1 MMIENPLLTL
11 ESFGQSLWMDFI
23 RRDTVTSGELKRL
36 IEQDGISGVTSNPS
50 IFEKAI
56 GGSHDYDD
64 QIRNLARQGKS
75 SDDIYQAVTI
85 QDIQMA
91 ADVFR
96 PVYNR
101 THGGD
106 GFVSLEVS
114 PRLAHDTDETIKE
127 AHRLWNAVERPNLMI
142 KVPGTEEGLPA
153 IERLIA
159 EGLNINITLLFGLP
173 RYQQVAEAYLAGLE
187 SLVDHGKAVD
197 KAASVASFFLSRID
211 VLLDPQLEKKVR
223 EAGPN
228 ATLAVELGGQ
238 AAIASAK
245 AAYGMYRELFFS
257 PRFNRLARLGAR
269 TQRLLWASTST
280 KNPAYSDVK
289 YVEPLVGVDTI
300 NTLPI
305 ETINAYRQHGRPSL
319 QLDKGMAEA
328 RRVLKDLG
336 KLEINLDAATQQLED
351 EGVDKFNKALD
362 QLMAVI
368 DEKRREALMAP
379 AA

>member
-1 MMIENPLLTL
+1 MTENPLLQL
-11 ESFGQSLWMDFI
+11 ESFGQSIGMDYL
-23 RRDTVTSGELKRL
+23 RRDSITSGDLKRL
-36 IEQDGISGVTSNPS
+36 VEQDGISGITSNPS

-75 SDDIYQAVTI
+75 SDDIYQSVTI

-101 THGGD
+101 TNGGD

-114 PRLAHDTDETIKE
+114 PHLARDTEGTIKE
-127 AHRLWNAVERPNLMI
+127 ARRLWKAVERPNLMV
-142 KVPGTEEGLPA
+142 KVPGTKEGLPA
-153 IERLIA
+153 IEQLIG
-159 EGLNINITLLFGLP
+159 EGININITLLFGIP

-187 SLVDHGKAVD
+187 SLVARGKPVD
-197 KAASVASFFLSRID
+197 KSASVASFFLSRID
-211 VLLDPQLEKKVR
+211 VLLDPKLEKMISESGSK
-223 EAGPN
+223 AG
-228 ATLAVELGGQ
+228 LAAELRGQ

-245 AAYGMYRELFFS
+245 VAYGLYRELFYS
-257 PRFNRLARLGAR
+257 PRFNHLARLGAR

-289 YVEPLVGVDTI
+289 YVEPLIGVDTI
-300 NTLPI
+300 NTMPI
-305 ETINAYRQHGRPSL
+305 ETINAYRDHGKPAL
-319 QLDKGMAEA
+319 QLDQGMADA
-328 RRVLKDLG
+328 RHVLKDLAKVG
-336 KLEINLDAATQQLED
+336 IDIDAATQQLED
-351 EGVDKFNKALD
+351 EGVEKFNKAID
-362 QLMAVI
+362 QLMATI
-368 DEKRREALMAP
+368 DEKRSEALMAH

>member
-1 MMIENPLLTL
+1 MTENPLVTL

-36 IEQDGISGVTSNPS
+36 IEQDGITGVTSNPS

-75 SDDIYQAVTI
+75 SDDIYQAITI

-96 PVYNR
+96 PVFNR

-106 GFVSLEVS
+106 GYVSLEVS
-114 PRLAHDTDETIKE
+114 PRLAHDTAETIKE
-127 AHRLWNAVERPNLMI
+127 AQRLWNAVERPNLMI
-142 KVPGTEEGLPA
+142 KVPGTKEGLPA
-153 IERLIA
+153 IEQLIG

-187 SLVDHGKAVD
+187 ALAGRGKAVD

-211 VLLDPQLEKKVR
+211 VLLDPLLEKKIN

-228 ATLAVELGGQ
+228 AGLAAELHGQ

-245 AAYGMYRELFFS
+245 AAYGMYRELFYS

-305 ETINAYRQHGRPSL
+305 ETIDAYRQHGKPSL
-319 QLDKGMAEA
+319 QLDQGMAEA
-328 RRVLKDLG
+328 RRTLKDLG
-336 KLEINLDAATQQLED
+336 KLGIKLDAVTQQLED

-368 DEKRREALMAP
+368 NEKRSEALVAH
-379 AA
+379 AG

>member
-1 MMIENPLLTL
+1 MKENPLLQLETL
-11 ESFGQSLWMDFI
+11 GQSIWMDFI
-23 RRDTVTSGELKRL
+23 RRDMVTSGELKRL

-56 GGSHDYDD
+56 GASHDYDD

-75 SDDIYQAVTI
+75 ADDIYQAVTI

-106 GFVSLEVS
+106 GYVSLEVS
-114 PRLAHDTDETIKE
+114 PLLAHDTAETIKE
-127 AHRLWNAVERPNLMI
+127 ARRLWKEVERPNLMV
-142 KVPGTEEGLPA
+142 KVPGTKEGLPA
-153 IERLIA
+153 IEQLVA

-173 RYQQVAEAYLAGLE
+173 RYQQVAEAYLGGLE
-187 SLVDHGKAVD
+187 SLVAHDKAVD

-211 VLLDPQLEKKVR
+211 VLLDPILEKKVS
-223 EAGPN
+223 EGGPKAG
-228 ATLAVELGGQ
+228 LAAELGGR

-245 AAYGMYRELFFS
+245 AAYGFYRELFYS
-257 PRFNRLARLGAR
+257 PRFNSLARLGAR

-280 KNPAYSDVK
+280 KNPAYRDVK
-289 YVEPLVGVDTI
+289 YVEPLIGVDTI

-305 ETINAYRQHGRPSL
+305 ETINAYRDHGKPSL
-319 QLDKGMAEA
+319 QLDQGMAEA
-328 RRVLKDLG
+328 RRILKDLG
-336 KLEINLDAATQQLED
+336 KVGINLDAATQQLED

-368 DEKRREALMAP
+368 NEKRAEGLVTH

>member
-1 MMIENPLLTL
+1 MMTENPLITL

-36 IEQDGISGVTSNPS
+36 IDQDGISGVTSNPS

-56 GGSHDYDD
+56 GGTHDYDD

-75 SDDIYQAVTI
+75 SDDIYQAITI

-106 GFVSLEVS
+106 GYVSLEVS
-114 PRLAHDTDETIKE
+114 PRLAHDTVETMKE
-127 AHRLWNAVERPNLMI
+127 AHRLWKSVERPNLMV
-142 KVPGTEEGLPA
+142 KVPGTKEGLPA
-153 IERLIA
+153 IEQLIA
-159 EGLNINITLLFGLP
+159 EGLNINITLLFGIP
-173 RYQQVAEAYLAGLE
+173 RYQEVAEAYLAGLE
-187 SLVDHGKAVD
+187 SLVEHGKAVD

-211 VLLDPQLEKKVR
+211 VLLDPLFEKKANEGVPT
-223 EAGPN
+223 AG
-228 ATLAVELGGQ
+228 LAGQ
-238 AAIASAK
+238 LHGQIAIASAK
-245 AAYGMYRELFFS
+245 AAYGLYRDLFYS

-305 ETINAYRQHGRPSL
+305 ETINAYREHGKPSL
-319 QLDKGMAEA
+319 QLDQAMVDA
-328 RRVLKDLG
+328 RRGLKDLG
-336 KLEINLDAATQQLED
+336 KLGINLDASTQQLED

-368 DEKRREALMAP
+368 NQKRAEALMPHTA
-379 AA
+379 

>member
-1 MMIENPLLTL
+1 MKENPLLQL
-11 ESFGQSLWMDFI
+11 ESLGQSIWMDFI
-23 RRDTVTSGELKRL
+23 RRDTITSGELKRL
-36 IEQDGISGVTSNPS
+36 IEQDGILGVTSNPS

-75 SDDIYQAVTI
+75 VDDIYQAVTI

-114 PRLAHDTDETIKE
+114 PRLAHDTAGTIQE
-127 AHRLWNAVERPNLMI
+127 ARRLWKEVDRPNLMV
-142 KVPGTEEGLPA
+142 KVPGTKEGLPA
-153 IERLIA
+153 IEQLVA

-173 RYQQVAEAYLAGLE
+173 RYQEVAEAYLAGLE
-187 SLVDHGKAVD
+187 SLAAHGKAVD
-197 KAASVASFFLSRID
+197 EAASVASFFLSRID
-211 VLLDPQLEKKVR
+211 VLLDPILEKKVS
-223 EAGPN
+223 EGGPKAGM
-228 ATLAVELGGQ
+228 AAELRGQ
-238 AAIASAK
+238 AAIASAR
-245 AAYGMYRELFFS
+245 AAYGLYRELFYS

-305 ETINAYRQHGRPSL
+305 ETIDAYRDHGKPSL
-319 QLDKGMAEA
+319 QLDQGMAEA
-328 RRVLKDLG
+328 RRILKDLG
-336 KLEINLDAATQQLED
+336 KLGINLDAATQQLEN
-351 EGVDKFNKALD
+351 EGVEKFNKALD
-362 QLMAVI
+362 TLMAAI
-368 DEKRREALMAP
+368 DEKRSEALMAH

>member
-1 MMIENPLLTL
+1 MQENPLLLL

-56 GGSHDYDD
+56 GGSHNYDD

-75 SDDIYQAVTI
+75 VDDIYQAITV

-106 GFVSLEVS
+106 GYVSLEVS
-114 PRLAHDTDETIKE
+114 PRLAHDTAETIKE
-127 AHRLWNAVERPNLMI
+127 AHRLWKAVERPNLMV
-142 KVPGTEEGLPA
+142 KVPGTKEGLPA
-153 IERLIA
+153 IEQLVA

-173 RYQQVAEAYLAGLE
+173 RYQQVADAYLAGLE
-187 SLVDHGKAVD
+187 SLADHGKAVD

-211 VLLDPQLEKKVR
+211 VLLDPILEKKVG
-223 EAGPN
+223 ETGPKAG
-228 ATLAVELGGQ
+228 LAAELRGQ

-245 AAYGMYRELFFS
+245 AAYGLYRELFFS
-257 PRFNRLARLGAR
+257 PRFNRMARLGAR
-269 TQRLLWASTST
+269 TQRLLWASTRS

-289 YVEPLVGVDTI
+289 YVEPLIGVDTI
-300 NTLPI
+300 NTLPN
-305 ETINAYRQHGRPSL
+305 ETIDAYRHHGNPSL
-319 QLDKGMAEA
+319 QLDQSMAEA
-328 RRVLKDLG
+328 RRILKDLG
-336 KLEINLDAATQQLED
+336 TLGINLDAATQQLEN
-351 EGVDKFNKALD
+351 EGVDKFNNAMD

-368 DEKRREALMAP
+368 NEKRAEGLVAHAG
-379 AA
+379 

>member
-1 MMIENPLLTL
+1 MQENPLLQL
-11 ESFGQSLWMDFI
+11 ESYGQSIWMDFI

-75 SDDIYQAVTI
+75 VDDIYQAVTV

-96 PVYNR
+96 PIYNR

-114 PRLAHDTDETIKE
+114 PRLAYDTAETVKE
-127 AHRLWNAVERPNLMI
+127 AHRLWQAVDRPNLMI
-142 KVPGTEEGLPA
+142 KVPGTKEGLPA
-153 IERLIA
+153 IEQLVA
-159 EGLNINITLLFGLP
+159 EGLNINITLLFGIP

-187 SLVDHGKAVD
+187 SLAAHGKALD
-197 KAASVASFFLSRID
+197 KSASVASFFLSRID
-211 VLLDPQLEKKVR
+211 VLLDPVLEKKIS
-223 EAGPN
+223 EGGPK
-228 ATLAVELGGQ
+228 AALAAELRGQ

-245 AAYGMYRELFFS
+245 AAYGLYRELFYS
-257 PRFNRLARLGAR
+257 PRFNHLARHGAR

-280 KNPAYSDVK
+280 KNPAYPDVK

-305 ETINAYRQHGRPSL
+305 ETIDAYRDHGRPSL
-319 QLDKGMAEA
+319 QLDQGLAEA
-328 RRVLKDLG
+328 RHILKDLAKVG
-336 KLEINLDAATQQLED
+336 INLDNTTQQLEE
-351 EGVDKFNKALD
+351 EGVDKFNKALE

-368 DEKRREALMAP
+368 DEKRSEALMTH

>member
-1 MMIENPLLTL
+1 
-11 ESFGQSLWMDFI
+11 MDFI

-36 IEQDGISGVTSNPS
+36 IDQDGISGVTSNPS

-56 GGSHDYDD
+56 GGTHDYDD

-91 ADVFR
+91 TDVFR

-106 GFVSLEVS
+106 GYVSLEVS
-114 PRLAHDTDETIKE
+114 PRLAHDTAETIKE
-127 AHRLWNAVERPNLMI
+127 AHRLWQAVDRPNLMI
-142 KVPGTEEGLPA
+142 KVPGTQEGLPA
-153 IERLIA
+153 IEQLIA

-173 RYQQVAEAYLAGLE
+173 RYQQVAEAYVAGLE
-187 SLVDHGKAVD
+187 ALVEHGKPVE
-197 KAASVASFFLSRID
+197 KSASVASFFLSRID
-211 VLLDPQLEKKVR
+211 VLLDPILEKKIT

-228 ATLAVELGGQ
+228 AGLAAELRGQ

-245 AAYGMYRELFFS
+245 AAYGLYRELFYS
-257 PRFNRLARLGAR
+257 PRFNRLSRLGAR

-289 YVEPLVGVDTI
+289 YVEPLVGVDTV

-305 ETINAYRQHGRPSL
+305 ETINAYRQHGMPSL
-319 QLDKGMAEA
+319 QLDQGMAEA

-336 KLEINLDAATQQLED
+336 KLGINLDASTQQLEN

-368 DEKRREALMAP
+368 NEKRAEALMAH
-379 AA
+379 AAS

>member
-1 MMIENPLLTL
+1 MTENPLLTL
-11 ESFGQSLWMDFI
+11 ESFGQSIWMDFI
-23 RRDTVTSGELKRL
+23 RRDTVTSGQLKRL
-36 IEQDGISGVTSNPS
+36 IEQDGVSGVTSNPS

-56 GGSHDYDD
+56 GGTHDYDD
-64 QIRNLARQGKS
+64 QIRILARQGKTG
-75 SDDIYQAVTI
+75 DEIYQAVTI

-106 GFVSLEVS
+106 GYVSLEVS
-114 PRLAHDTDETIKE
+114 PRLARDTGETMKE
-127 AHRLWNAVERPNLMI
+127 AHRLWKAVERPNVMI
-142 KVPGTEEGLPA
+142 KVPGTKEGLPA
-153 IERLIA
+153 IEQLIA

-173 RYQQVAEAYLAGLE
+173 RYQEVAEAYVSGLE
-187 SLVDHGKAVD
+187 SLVEHGKSVE
-197 KAASVASFFLSRID
+197 KSASVASFFLSRID
-211 VLLDPQLEKKVR
+211 VFLDPILEQKIK

-228 ATLAVELGGQ
+228 AALAAELRGQ

-245 AAYGMYRELFFS
+245 AAYGLYRELFYS
-257 PRFNRLARLGAR
+257 PRFNRLSRLGAR

-289 YVEPLVGVDTI
+289 YIEPLIGVDTI
-300 NTLPI
+300 NTLPM
-305 ETINAYRQHGRPSL
+305 ETIDAYREHGKPSL
-319 QLDKGMAEA
+319 QLDQGMADA

-336 KLEINLDAATQQLED
+336 KLGISIDATTQQLED
-351 EGVDKFNKALD
+351 EGVDKFNKALT
-362 QLMAVI
+362 QLMIVI
-368 DEKRREALMAP
+368 NEKRSEALMAH

>member
-1 MMIENPLLTL
+1 MTENPLLTL

-56 GGSHDYDD
+56 GGTHDYDD

-75 SDDIYQAVTI
+75 SDEIYQAVTI

-91 ADVFR
+91 TDVFR

-114 PRLAHDTDETIKE
+114 PRLAHDTTETIKE
-127 AHRLWNAVERPNLMI
+127 AHRLWKAVERPNLMI
-142 KVPGTEEGLPA
+142 KVPGTQEGLPA
-153 IERLIA
+153 IEQLIA

-173 RYQQVAEAYLAGLE
+173 RYQQVAEAYQAGLE
-187 SLVDHGKAVD
+187 SLVEHGKAVD

-211 VLLDPQLEKKVR
+211 VLLDPQLEKKAN

-228 ATLAVELGGQ
+228 AGLAAELRGQ

-245 AAYGMYRELFFS
+245 AAYGLYRELFYS

-289 YVEPLVGVDTI
+289 YVEPLIGVDTI
-300 NTLPI
+300 NTLPT
-305 ETINAYRQHGRPSL
+305 ETIDAYRQHGKPSL
-319 QLDKGMAEA
+319 QLDKGIAEA
-328 RRVLKDLG
+328 RRVLKDLE
-336 KLEINLDAATQQLED
+336 KLGIDLDASTQQLED

-368 DEKRREALMAP
+368 KEKRAEALMSHA
-379 AA
+379 

>member
-1 MMIENPLLTL
+1 MKENPLLQL
-11 ESFGQSLWMDFI
+11 ESLGQSIWMDFI

-36 IEQDGISGVTSNPS
+36 IDQDGITGVTSNPS

-75 SDDIYQAVTI
+75 VDDIYQAATI

-106 GFVSLEVS
+106 GYVSLEVS
-114 PRLAHDTDETIKE
+114 PRLAHDTAETIKE
-127 AHRLWNAVERPNLMI
+127 AHRLWKAVERPNLMI
-142 KVPGTEEGLPA
+142 KVPGTKEGLPA
-153 IERLIA
+153 IEQLTA

-173 RYQQVAEAYLAGLE
+173 RYQEVAEAYQAGLE
-187 SLVDHGKAVD
+187 SLTSHGKSVD

-211 VLLDPQLEKKVR
+211 VLLDPILEKKVS
-223 EAGPN
+223 EGGPKAG
-228 ATLAVELGGQ
+228 LAAELRGQ
-238 AAIASAK
+238 IAIASAK
-245 AAYGMYRELFFS
+245 AAYGLYRELFYS
-257 PRFNRLARLGAR
+257 PRFNRLTRLGAR

-305 ETINAYRQHGRPSL
+305 ETINAYRDHGKPSL
-319 QLDKGMAEA
+319 QLDQGMAEA
-328 RRVLKDLG
+328 RRILKDLG
-336 KLEINLDAATQQLED
+336 KVGINLDASTQQLED
-351 EGVDKFNKALD
+351 EGVEKFNKALD

-368 DEKRREALMAP
+368 GEKRSEALMAH

>member
-1 MMIENPLLTL
+1 MTENPLLTL

-23 RRDTVTSGELKRL
+23 RRDMVTSGELKRL

-56 GGSHDYDD
+56 GGTHDYDD
-64 QIRNLARQGKS
+64 QIRNLSRQGKS

-91 ADVFR
+91 TDVFR

-106 GFVSLEVS
+106 GYVSLEVS
-114 PRLAHDTDETIKE
+114 PRLAHDTAETIKE
-127 AHRLWNAVERPNLMI
+127 AHRLWKAVERPNLMI
-142 KVPGTEEGLPA
+142 KVPGTREGLPA
-153 IERLIA
+153 VEQLIA
-159 EGLNINITLLFGLP
+159 DGLNINITLLFGLP
-173 RYQQVAEAYLAGLE
+173 RYQEVAEAYLAGLE
-187 SLVDHGKAVD
+187 SLVDNGKGVD
-197 KAASVASFFLSRID
+197 KTASVASFFLSRID
-211 VLLDPQLEKKVR
+211 VLLDPILEKKIG

-228 ATLAVELGGQ
+228 AGLAVELRGQ
-238 AAIASAK
+238 AAVASAK
-245 AAYGMYRELFFS
+245 AAYGLYRELFYS

-305 ETINAYRQHGRPSL
+305 ETIDAYRQHGKPSL
-319 QLDKGMAEA
+319 QLDQGMADA

-336 KLEINLDAATQQLED
+336 KVGINLDAVTQQLED
-351 EGVDKFNKALD
+351 EGVDKFNKALN

-368 DEKRREALMAP
+368 NEKRSEALIAH
-379 AA
+379 AT

>member
-1 MMIENPLLTL
+1 MSENPLLTL
-11 ESFGQSLWMDFI
+11 KSFGQSLWMDFI
-23 RRDTVTSGELKRL
+23 RRDVITTGELKRL

-56 GGSHDYDD
+56 GGTHDYDD

-91 ADVFR
+91 TDVFR

-106 GFVSLEVS
+106 GYVSLEVS
-114 PRLAHDTDETIKE
+114 PRLAHDTAETIKE
-127 AHRLWNAVERPNLMI
+127 AQRLWKAVDRPNLMI
-142 KVPGTEEGLPA
+142 KVPGTQEGLPA
-153 IERLIA
+153 IEQLIA
-159 EGLNINITLLFGLP
+159 EGLNINVTLLFGLP
-173 RYQQVAEAYLAGLE
+173 RYQQVAEAYVAGLE
-187 SLVDHGKAVD
+187 ARVEHGKPVE
-197 KAASVASFFLSRID
+197 KSASVASFFLSRID
-211 VLLDPQLEKKVR
+211 VLLDPILEKEINETGAK
-223 EAGPN
+223 AG
-228 ATLAVELGGQ
+228 LAAELRGQ

-245 AAYGMYRELFFS
+245 AAYGLYRDLFYS
-257 PRFNRLARLGAR
+257 PRFNRLSRLGAR

-289 YVEPLVGVDTI
+289 YVEPLVGVDTV
-300 NTLPI
+300 NTLPV

-319 QLDKGMAEA
+319 QLDQGMAEA
-328 RRVLKDLG
+328 RQVLKDLG
-336 KLEINLDAATQQLED
+336 KLGINLDASTQQLEN
-351 EGVDKFNKALD
+351 EGVAKFNKALD

-368 DEKRREALMAP
+368 NEKRAEVLMTH
-379 AA
+379 AAS

>member
-1 MMIENPLLTL
+1 MTENPLLTL

-75 SDDIYQAVTI
+75 VDDIYQAVTI

-106 GFVSLEVS
+106 GYVSLEVS
-114 PRLAHDTDETIKE
+114 PRLAHDTDETVKE
-127 AHRLWNAVERPNLMI
+127 AHRLWNAVERPNVMI
-142 KVPGTEEGLPA
+142 KVPGTAEGLPA
-153 IERLIA
+153 IEKLIA

-187 SLVDHGKAVD
+187 SLVDHGKAVN

-211 VLLDPQLEKKVR
+211 VLLDPLLEKKIS
-223 EAGPN
+223 EAVPN
-228 ATLAVELGGQ
+228 AVLATELRGQ

-245 AAYGMYRELFFS
+245 AAYGMYRELFYS

-319 QLDKGMAEA
+319 QLDQGMAEA
-328 RRVLKDLG
+328 RRALKDLG
-336 KLEINLDAATQQLED
+336 KLGINLDAATQQLED

-368 DEKRREALMAP
+368 DEKRTEALMAH

>member
-1 MMIENPLLTL
+1 MTENPLLTL

-23 RRDTVTSGELKRL
+23 RRDTITSGELKRL

-75 SDDIYQAVTI
+75 ADEIYQAVTI

-106 GFVSLEVS
+106 GYVSLEVS
-114 PRLAHDTDETIKE
+114 PLLAHDTPETIKE
-127 AHRLWNAVERPNLMI
+127 AHRLWKAVERPNLMV
-142 KVPGTEEGLPA
+142 KVPGTQEGLPA
-153 IERLIA
+153 IEQLIA
-159 EGLNINITLLFGLP
+159 EGLNINITLLFGIP

-187 SLVDHGKAVD
+187 SLMEHGKAVD

-211 VLLDPQLEKKVR
+211 VLLDPLLEKKVG
-223 EAGPN
+223 EAGSN
-228 ATLAVELGGQ
+228 AGLAAELRGQ

-245 AAYGMYRELFFS
+245 AAYGLYRELFYS

-305 ETINAYRQHGRPSL
+305 ETINAYREHGKPSL
-319 QLDKGMAEA
+319 QLDQGMAEA

-336 KLEINLDAATQQLED
+336 KLSIDLDASTQQLED
-351 EGVDKFNKALD
+351 EGVDKFNKALN

-368 DEKRREALMAP
+368 SEKRAEALMAH

>member
-1 MMIENPLLTL
+1 MKENPLLQL
-11 ESFGQSLWMDFI
+11 ESLGQSIWMDFI
-23 RRDTVTSGELKRL
+23 RRDMVTSGELKRL

-64 QIRNLARQGKS
+64 HIRNLARQGKS
-75 SDDIYQAVTI
+75 ADEIYQAVTI

-101 THGGD
+101 THAGD
-106 GFVSLEVS
+106 GYVSLEVS
-114 PRLAHDTDETIKE
+114 PLLAHDTAETIKE
-127 AHRLWNAVERPNLMI
+127 ARRLWKEVERPNLMV
-142 KVPGTEEGLPA
+142 KVPGTKEGLPA
-153 IERLIA
+153 IEQLVA

-173 RYQQVAEAYLAGLE
+173 RYQQVAEAYLGGLE
-187 SLVDHGKAVD
+187 SLAAHDKAVD

-211 VLLDPQLEKKVR
+211 VLLDPILEKKVS
-223 EAGPN
+223 EGGPKAG
-228 ATLAVELGGQ
+228 LAAELGGRV
-238 AAIASAK
+238 AIASAK
-245 AAYGMYRELFFS
+245 AAYAFYRELFYS
-257 PRFNRLARLGAR
+257 PRFNSLARLGAR

-280 KNPAYSDVK
+280 KNPAYRDVK
-289 YVEPLVGVDTI
+289 YVEPLIGVDTI

-305 ETINAYRQHGRPSL
+305 ETINAYRDYGKPSL
-319 QLDKGMAEA
+319 QLDQGMAEA
-328 RRVLKDLG
+328 RRILKDLG
-336 KLEINLDAATQQLED
+336 KVGINLDAATQQLED

-368 DEKRREALMAP
+368 NEKRAEGLVTH